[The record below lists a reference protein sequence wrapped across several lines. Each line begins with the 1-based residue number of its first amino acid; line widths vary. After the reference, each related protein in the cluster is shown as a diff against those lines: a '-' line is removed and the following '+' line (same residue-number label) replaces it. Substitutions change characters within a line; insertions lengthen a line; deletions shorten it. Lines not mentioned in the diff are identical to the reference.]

1 VNVAHIR
8 SSTSTVAGS
17 VPPSES
23 ASERSRRPRAGRRNR
38 SSIAGAGPRSAG
50 RRVRPRTSPARRVR
64 DRRARERTATG
75 AVRTV
80 IPRIQSDRSDRARE
94 TDRQVGSGRREA
106 ILTGRDSCFERRF
119 HGWGSLEREINVWL
133 PKRERERAVCTPEV
147 GVPVVARGVGRGETA
162 DPEDHQ
168 RPSIEVTLDGR
179 CEWSSGFRREWMEKS
194 APPSWQHGIAT
205 PLPSRLLLTGAQSR
219 GSVHGMRDRR
229 PALFMVR
236 GTSGP
241 ALFAFEALPYV
252 FARRCRAMVCETR
265 GLAPAAPPPA
275 RATARRLTGL
285 ERYAASL
292 YRAPLANHR
301 VESVLSDPL
310 ADRNDL
316 AASTGLVLIDD
327 CLLERIVGRTRVVA
341 GTY

>member
-1 VNVAHIR
+1 M
-8 SSTSTVAGS
+8 
-17 VPPSES
+17 E
-23 ASERSRRPRAGRRNR
+23 
-38 SSIAGAGPRSAG
+38 
-50 RRVRPRTSPARRVR
+50 
-64 DRRARERTATG
+64 
-75 AVRTV
+75 
-80 IPRIQSDRSDRARE
+80 
-94 TDRQVGSGRREA
+94 
-106 ILTGRDSCFERRF
+106 
-119 HGWGSLEREINVWL
+119 WGSLEREINVWL

-194 APPSWQHGIAT
+194 APLSWQHGIAT
-205 PLPSRLLLTGAQSR
+205 PSPADCCSRARSS
-219 GSVHGMRDRR
+219 SVHGGSAAVR
-229 PALFMVR
+229 MVCE
-236 GTSGP
+236 TSGP
-241 ALFAFEALPYV
+241 ALFAFEALPTSSRGV
-252 FARRCRAMVCETR
+252 AARMVCETR
-265 GLAPAAPPPA
+265 GLAPARASPPA

-301 VESVLSDPL
+301 VESVPSDPL

>member
-1 VNVAHIR
+1 
-8 SSTSTVAGS
+8 

-80 IPRIQSDRSDRARE
+80 IRESSQIGQIRARE

-119 HGWGSLEREINVWL
+119 HG
-133 PKRERERAVCTPEV
+133 V
-147 GVPVVARGVGRGETA
+147 GFTSEKSTFGCRNESGEGGMHAGGRRPGRGSRSRTRRNRRSGGPPA
-162 DPEDHQ
+162 SQ

-194 APPSWQHGIAT
+194 APLSWQHGIAT
-205 PLPSRLLLTGAQSR
+205 PSPADCCSRAHGRAVRPLRLT
-219 GSVHGMRDRR
+219 HGCRR
-229 PALFMVR
+229 RVLACE
-236 GTSGP
+236 TSGP
-241 ALFAFEALPYV
+241 ALFAFEALLPSSRGV
-252 FARRCRAMVCETR
+252 AARMVWRDQRSRSRAS
-265 GLAPAAPPPA
+265 PPA

-301 VESVLSDPL
+301 VESVPSDPL